1 MLISFSRFAVLAAGP
16 VLLSATDIHP
26 VTSTPA
32 PIVHEAR
39 TVKVTLKSTVPI
51 YTSILESTLLVL
63 PDEEKIAEVFV
74 GDKEFWHFETT
85 KISTRYLSIK
95 PLAPGVKTDLHIISD
110 HGVSYSFLLEEVSGQ
125 AGVESDAKVFIEP
138 GEGAIR
144 DALTQLPAFVPAEQ
158 IERYRRQV
166 AEAHAEANEVK
177 ASAAQDLK
185 TVQSKAQAESDAFR
199 AGFPAKLQFPYRW
212 NEKIG
217 RKLGVDQIF
226 ADDKFTYIRANPQE
240 APTLYEIKDNK
251 PSLVNFDFDKGLY
264 TVSKRIDHGYLAVG
278 KTKLEFW
285 RTESHAN

>member
-1 MLISFSRFAVLAAGP
+1 MVPSFSSVIVFAAGP
-16 VLLSATDIHP
+16 VLLAAADIHP
-26 VTSTPA
+26 ATPAPA
-32 PIVHEAR
+32 PIVQEAR
-39 TVKVTLKSTVPI
+39 TVRVTLRSTVPI
-51 YTSILESTLLVL
+51 HASILESTLLVL
-63 PDEEKIAEVFV
+63 PEEEKIAEVFV

-110 HGVSYSFLLEEVSGQ
+110 HGVSYSFLLEEVSSQ

-144 DALTQLPAFVPAEQ
+144 DALTQLPAFVPADQ
-158 IERYRRQV
+158 VERYKREV
-166 AEAHAEANEVK
+166 AEAHAEVAEVK
-177 ASAAQDLK
+177 AAAAQDVK
-185 TVQSKAQAESDAFR
+185 AVQSKAQADTDSFR

-212 NEKIG
+212 DEKTG

-226 ADDKFTYIRANPQE
+226 ADDKFTYIRAHPQE
-240 APTLYEIKDNK
+240 APTLYEIKDKK

-285 RTESHAN
+285 RTETHGN

>member
-1 MLISFSRFAVLAAGP
+1 VSSFSSVMVFVAGP
-16 VLLSATDIHP
+16 VLLAAADIHP
-26 VTSTPA
+26 VTPA
-32 PIVHEAR
+32 PIVQEAR
-39 TVKVTLKSTVPI
+39 TVRVTLKSTVPI
-51 YTSILESTLLVL
+51 HASILESTLLVL
-63 PDEEKIAEVFV
+63 PEEEKIVEVFV

-110 HGVSYSFLLEEVSGQ
+110 HGVSYSFLLDEVSSQ

-144 DALTQLPAFVPAEQ
+144 DTLTQLPAFVPADQ
-158 IERYRRQV
+158 VERYKREA
-166 AEAHAEANEVK
+166 AEAQTEATEAK
-177 ASAAQDLK
+177 AAAAQDMK
-185 TVQSKAQAESDAFR
+185 AVRSKARAETDSFR

-212 NEKIG
+212 DEKTG

-226 ADDKFTYIRANPQE
+226 ADDKFTYIRAHPQE
-240 APTLYEIKDNK
+240 APTLYEVKDKK
-251 PSLVNFDFDKGLY
+251 PSLVNFDFDNGLY

-285 RTESHAN
+285 RTETHGN